1 MTFDEQTRLSIKS
14 ALAAEMLQ
22 GADLELV
29 SFMSV
34 TQLPRNRVTSNGIRG
49 DAEEVDD
56 HPDSTNILLS
66 LKTRNFLVSAGLA
79 YSSTLL
85 WRWIAHVRGIDITAL
100 LYRGEVIVAALGF
113 YSDAEQTYL
122 THVTATHRDLRA
134 GVGIGFFLRKQQLRL
149 VAQRVDST
157 RGPFEV
163 VSLSANAGANSR
175 GAVEF
180 QRSVLLKL
188 GFQELPDALSSIQR
202 ISDANPELE
211 LNRVLQQDVTPLR
224 FRQVR

>member
-1 MTFDEQTRLSIKS
+1 
-14 ALAAEMLQ
+14 
-22 GADLELV
+22 
-29 SFMSV
+29 MSV

-56 HPDSTNILLS
+56 HPDSTNILIS
-66 LKTRNFLVSAGLA
+66 LKTRNFLVSAGMA

-85 WRWIAHVRGIDITAL
+85 WRWIAHVPGIDITAL
-100 LYRGEVIVAALGF
+100 LYRGEVIGAALGF

-134 GVGIGFFLRKQQLRL
+134 VVGIGFFLRKQQLRL

-188 GFQELPDALSSIQR
+188 GFQELPDALSIIQR

>member
-14 ALAAEMLQ
+14 ALAAEVLQ

-29 SFMSV
+29 SFMST

-56 HPDSTNILLS
+56 HPDSTNILIS

-85 WRWIAHVRGIDITAL
+85 WRWIAHVPGIDITAL
-100 LYRGEVIVAALGF
+100 LYRGEVIGAALGF

-122 THVTATHRDLRA
+122 TDT
-134 GVGIGFFLRKQQLRL
+134 
-149 VAQRVDST
+149 
-157 RGPFEV
+157 
-163 VSLSANAGANSR
+163 
-175 GAVEF
+175 
-180 QRSVLLKL
+180 
-188 GFQELPDALSSIQR
+188 
-202 ISDANPELE
+202 
-211 LNRVLQQDVTPLR
+211 
-224 FRQVR
+224 